1 MRLENKVAAIT
12 GSGSGIGRASAMLF
26 AKEGAKVVVAD
37 INDAGG
43 EETVKNIE
51 STGGE
56 ALFIHTDVTKASDV
70 ENMIKTTMEK
80 FGKFDILFN
89 NAGTPQKT
97 MPFET
102 LEESLWDHLFE
113 TNVKSIYLT
122 VKYTIPVMKEAGGG
136 VIINLASMA
145 GVRPRPGSA
154 AYASTKAA
162 VLHITKALAIELAPN
177 NIRVNGINPAAVDTP
192 MLPKFKEDG
201 QDLDAFYEGA
211 RASMPLG
218 RIATPDDVANTALY
232 LASDES
238 SIITGIGIN
247 VDGGRGI

>member
-1 MRLENKVAAIT
+1 MRLNKKIAVIT
-12 GSGSGIGRASAMLF
+12 GSGSGIGRASAILF

-43 EETVKNIE
+43 EETVKKIK
-51 STGGE
+51 SAGGE
-56 ALFIHTDVTKASDV
+56 ALFIHTDVSKSSDV
-70 ENMIKTTMEK
+70 ENMMKTTVEK
-80 FGKFDILFN
+80 FGKIDILFN
-89 NAGTPQKT
+89 NAGTPQRT

-102 LEESLWDHLFE
+102 LEESLWDKLFE

-122 VKYTIPVMKEAGGG
+122 MKYAIPLMKEAGKGI
-136 VIINLASMA
+136 VINLASMA

-162 VLHITKALAIELAPN
+162 VLHITKALAIELAPY
-177 NIRVNGINPAAVDTP
+177 NIRVNAINPSAVDTP
-192 MLPKFKEDG
+192 MLPKFREDG

-211 RASMPLG
+211 RASMPIG
-218 RIATPDDVANTALY
+218 RIATPEDIANAALY

-238 SIITGIGIN
+238 SMITGIGMN

>member
-1 MRLENKVAAIT
+1 MKLDNKVAAIT
-12 GSGSGIGRASAMLF
+12 GSGSGIGRASAVLF

-43 EETVKNIE
+43 EETMKDID

-56 ALFIHTDVTKASDV
+56 ALFIHTDVTKAPDV
-70 ENMIKTTMEK
+70 ENMIQTTMEK
-80 FGKFDILFN
+80 FGKIDILFN

-102 LEESLWDHLFE
+102 LDESLWDHLFE

-122 VKYTIPVMKEAGGG
+122 LKFAIPVMKNAGKG
-136 VIINLASMA
+136 VVINLASMA

-162 VLHITKALAIELAPN
+162 VLHITKALAIELAPYH
-177 NIRVNGINPAAVDTP
+177 IRVNCINPAAVDTP
-192 MLPKFKEDG
+192 MLPKFKEEG

-211 RASMPLG
+211 KASMPLG
-218 RIATPDDVANTALY
+218 RIATPDDIANTALF

-238 SIITGIGIN
+238 SIITGICIN

>member
-1 MRLENKVAAIT
+1 MRLADKIAIIT
-12 GSGSGIGRASAMLF
+12 GAGSGIGRASAIRF

-37 INDAGG
+37 IDEAGG
-43 EETVKNIE
+43 EETVLTIK
-51 STGGE
+51 SDGGE
-56 ALFIHTDVTKASDV
+56 ALFIHTDVSKTSDV
-70 ENMIKTTMEK
+70 ENLIKTTMDTL
-80 FGKFDILFN
+80 GRIDILFN

-97 MPFET
+97 MPFEN
-102 LEESLWDHLFE
+102 LEESLWDHLYA

-122 VKYTIPVMKEAGGG
+122 VKNAIPVMKEAGKG

-154 AYASTKAA
+154 AYAGTKAA
-162 VLHITKALAIELAPN
+162 VIHITKALAIELAPK
-177 NIRVNGINPAAVDTP
+177 NIRVNGINPSAVDTP

-201 QDLDAFYEGA
+201 MDLDTFYEGA
-211 RASMPLG
+211 KASMPLG
-218 RIATPDDVANTALY
+218 RIATPDDIANAALY

-238 SIITGIGIN
+238 SIVTGICIN

>member
-1 MRLENKVAAIT
+1 MRLENKVATIT

-37 INDAGG
+37 INAAGG
-43 EETVKNIE
+43 EETVKNIK
-51 STGGE
+51 SAGDE
-56 ALFIHTDVTKASDV
+56 ALFIRTDVTKASDV
-70 ENMIKTTMEK
+70 ENMITTTMEK
-80 FGKFDILFN
+80 FGKIDILFN

-102 LEESLWDHLFE
+102 LEESLWDHLFT

-122 VKYTIPVMKEAGGG
+122 VKYTIPIMKAARNG

-145 GVRPRPGSA
+145 GIRPRPGSA

-162 VLHITKALAIELAPN
+162 VLHITKALAIELAPF
-177 NIRVNGINPAAVDTP
+177 NIRVNCINPAAVNTP

-201 QDLDAFYEGA
+201 MDLDTFYEGA
-211 RASMPLG
+211 KASMPLG
-218 RIATPDDVANTALY
+218 RIATPDDVANAALY

-238 SIITGIGIN
+238 SIVTGICIN

>member
-1 MRLENKVAAIT
+1 MRLTDKIAIIT
-12 GSGSGIGRASAMLF
+12 GAGSGIGRASAIRF

-37 INDAGG
+37 IDEAGG
-43 EETVKNIE
+43 EETVLTIK
-51 STGGE
+51 SDGGE
-56 ALFIHTDVTKASDV
+56 ALFIHTDVSKTSDV
-70 ENMIKTTMEK
+70 ENLIKTTMDK
-80 FGKFDILFN
+80 LGRIDILFN

-97 MPFET
+97 MPFEN
-102 LEESLWDHLFE
+102 LEESLWDHLYA

-122 VKYTIPVMKEAGGG
+122 VKNAIPVMKEAGKG

-154 AYASTKAA
+154 AYAGTKAA
-162 VLHITKALAIELAPN
+162 VIHITKALAIELAPK
-177 NIRVNGINPAAVDTP
+177 NIRVNGINPSAVDTP

-201 QDLDAFYEGA
+201 MDLDTFYEGA
-211 RASMPLG
+211 KASMPLG
-218 RIATPDDVANTALY
+218 RIATPDDIANAALY

-238 SIITGIGIN
+238 SIVTGICIN

>member
-1 MRLENKVAAIT
+1 MRLNKKIAVIT
-12 GSGSGIGRASAMLF
+12 GSGSGIGRASAILF

-43 EETVKNIE
+43 EETVKKIE
-51 STGGE
+51 SAGGE
-56 ALFIHTDVTKASDV
+56 ALFIHTDVSKSSDV
-70 ENMIKTTMEK
+70 ENMMKTTVEK
-80 FGKFDILFN
+80 FGKIDILFN
-89 NAGTPQKT
+89 NAGTPQRT

-102 LEESLWDHLFE
+102 LEESLWDKLFE

-122 VKYTIPVMKEAGGG
+122 MKYAIPLMKEAGKGI
-136 VIINLASMA
+136 VINLASMA

-162 VLHITKALAIELAPN
+162 VLHITKALAIELAPY
-177 NIRVNGINPAAVDTP
+177 NIRVNAINPSAVDTP
-192 MLPKFKEDG
+192 MLPKFREDG

-211 RASMPLG
+211 RASMPIG
-218 RIATPDDVANTALY
+218 RIATPEDIANAALY

-238 SIITGIGIN
+238 SMITGIGMN

>member
-1 MRLENKVAAIT
+1 MRLNKKIAVIT
-12 GSGSGIGRASAMLF
+12 GSGSGIGRASAILF

-43 EETVKNIE
+43 EETVKKIE
-51 STGGE
+51 SAGGE
-56 ALFIHTDVTKASDV
+56 ALFIHTDVSKASDV
-70 ENMIKTTMEK
+70 ENMMKTTVEK
-80 FGKFDILFN
+80 FGKIDILFN
-89 NAGTPQKT
+89 NAGTPQRT

-102 LEESLWDHLFE
+102 LEESLWDKLFE

-122 VKYTIPVMKEAGGG
+122 MKYAIPLMKEAGKGI
-136 VIINLASMA
+136 VINLASMA

-162 VLHITKALAIELAPN
+162 VLHITKALAIELAPY
-177 NIRVNGINPAAVDTP
+177 NIRVNAINPSAVDTP
-192 MLPKFKEDG
+192 MLPKFREDG

-211 RASMPLG
+211 RASMPIG
-218 RIATPDDVANTALY
+218 RIATPEDIANAALY

-238 SIITGIGIN
+238 SMITGIGMN